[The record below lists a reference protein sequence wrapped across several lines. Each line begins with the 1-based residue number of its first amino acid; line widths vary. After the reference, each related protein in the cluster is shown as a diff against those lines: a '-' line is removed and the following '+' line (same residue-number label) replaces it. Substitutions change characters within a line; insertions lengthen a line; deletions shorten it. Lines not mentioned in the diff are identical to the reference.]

1 MEKEMKS
8 IALLGATGL
17 LGAGK
22 IHWTDSLLNGLSDAW
37 LVFGFAAQAVFA
49 SRFVLQ
55 WITSERAGR
64 SIVPTAFWYLSL
76 VGTGMLAF
84 YAVHRRDPV
93 FILGQTLNSIIY
105 VRNLMLIYRP
115 RPST

>member
-1 MEKEMKS
+1 M
-8 IALLGATGL
+8 IDIDLLGAVSVVA
-17 LGAGK
+17 AGK
-22 IHWTDSLLNGLSDAW
+22 IHWTDTLLNGMRDWWVL
-37 LVFGFAAQAVFA
+37 FGLAAQAVFA

-64 SIVPTAFWYLSL
+64 SVVPTAFWYLSL
-76 VGTGMLAF
+76 VGTAMLAF

-105 VRNLMLIYRP
+105 VRN
-115 RPST
+115 